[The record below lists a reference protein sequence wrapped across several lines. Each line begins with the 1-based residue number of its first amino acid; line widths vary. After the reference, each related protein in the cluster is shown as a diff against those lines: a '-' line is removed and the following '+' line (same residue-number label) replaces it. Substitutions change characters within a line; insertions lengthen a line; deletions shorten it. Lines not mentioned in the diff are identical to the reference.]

1 MCWKF
6 VICWSYCFL
15 ESTYSLPPPFQVFFT
30 FLLSLALTIV
40 LYVFLLLNHLNI
52 CPDSA
57 LNLELSYWFQYYSIS
72 YSWGLWPQGHPIT
85 HPHCSHTDKS
95 QLYSGGWYLTG
106 SKPLENQYSVT
117 LVLTQRGNA
126 EPDQRLFYSN
136 ILSFSCHCLRVWIS
150 VFHLCHNV
158 TECIWSVFAEKII
171 YIYIWKTKLSLW
183 KRRQSPL
190 IKQDSS
196 IIYLHRIKEWGG
208 IHWLGYLSTEYVL

>member
-171 YIYIWKTKLSLW
+171 YIYLKN
-183 KRRQSPL
+183 
-190 IKQDSS
+190 
-196 IIYLHRIKEWGG
+196 
-208 IHWLGYLSTEYVL
+208 